1 MKIIIAGC
9 GKIGI
14 TLVENLVNEGHEVV
28 ALDSNSD
35 AITDITNVYDA
46 MGVCGSATDCDTLA
60 EAGVE
65 KADLFVAATDA
76 DELNMLSCFLA
87 RRMGAAH
94 AIARIR
100 KPEYNDQNLGFMRQQ
115 LDLSMS
121 INPEQLAA
129 QELFKVLKLPS
140 AMTVETF
147 SRRNFEMVEL
157 RLRPESSMDGLSLS
171 ELRKKYAA
179 KFLVCVVQR
188 GEEVYIPDGNFVLRA
203 GDRIGVTATPTEIHR
218 FLRMVGVMQKQAKSV
233 MILGAS
239 RMAYYLAKM
248 LLDNGT
254 TVKIIDQD
262 RDRCRQFC
270 DLLPGATM
278 IHGESIQ
285 QELLQEEGIG
295 SVDAFVALTGID
307 EENILMAFYA
317 NAQNVPKVV
326 AKINHNELAAMADN
340 LGLDCIISPKK
351 VVVDVLLRYV
361 RALENSIGGQVE
373 TLYKLMDGRAEALEF
388 KVQADFE
395 ALQIPLKVLA
405 LKKDILI
412 AGIVRGRKNIIPSGE
427 DVIMAGDRVI
437 ILAAGRA
444 VSTLSDILE

>member
-1 MKIIIAGC
+1 M
-9 GKIGI
+9 
-14 TLVENLVNEGHEVV
+14 V
-28 ALDSNSD
+28 ALDSNPD

-87 RRMGAAH
+87 KRMGAAH

-100 KPEYNDQNLGFMRQQ
+100 KQ

-157 RLRPESSMDGLSLS
+157 RLRPESPMDGLSLI

-188 GEEVYIPDGNFVLRA
+188 GEEVYIPDGSFVLRA

-285 QELLQEEGIG
+285 QELLLEEGIG

-326 AKINHNELAAMADN
+326 AKINHNQLAAMADN

-427 DVIMAGDRVI
+427 DVILAGDRVI

-444 VSTLSDILE
+444 ISTLSDILE

>member
-1 MKIIIAGC
+1 MKIIVAGC
-9 GKIGI
+9 GKIGV
-14 TLVENLVNEGHEVV
+14 TLIENFGNEGHKVV
-28 ALDSNSD
+28 ALDSNPD

-60 EAGVE
+60 EAGVD
-65 KADLFVAATDA
+65 KADVFVAATDA

-87 RRMGAAH
+87 KRMGASH
-94 AIARIR
+94 TIARIR
-100 KPEYNDQNLGFMRQQ
+100 KPEYNDQNVGFMRQQ

-140 AMTVETF
+140 AMMVETF

-157 RLRPESSMDGLSLS
+157 RLRPESPMDGLSLS

-188 GEEVYIPDGNFVLRA
+188 GEKVYIPDGNFVLRE

-239 RMAYYLAKM
+239 RMAYYLGKM

-285 QELLQEEGIG
+285 QELLVEEGIG

-307 EENILMAFYA
+307 EENILMSFYA
-317 NAQNVPKVV
+317 NAQNVPTVV

-340 LGLDCIISPKK
+340 LGLECIISPKT

-361 RALENSIGGQVE
+361 RALENSLGGQVE

-395 ALQIPLKVLA
+395 ALQIPLKELA

-412 AGIVRGRKNIIPSGE
+412 AGIVRGRKNIIPSGD
-427 DVIMAGDRVI
+427 DVIAAGDRVI

-444 VSTLSDILE
+444 LNTLSDILE

>member
-28 ALDSNSD
+28 ALDSNPD

-188 GEEVYIPDGNFVLRA
+188 GEEVYIPDGSFVLRA
-203 GDRIGVTATPTEIHR
+203 GDRIGVTATPAEIHR

-285 QELLQEEGIG
+285 QELLLEEGIG

-427 DVIMAGDRVI
+427 DVILAGDRVI

>member
-28 ALDSNSD
+28 ALDSNPD

-87 RRMGAAH
+87 KRMGAAH

-157 RLRPESSMDGLSLS
+157 RLRPESPMDGLSLI

-188 GEEVYIPDGNFVLRA
+188 GEEVYIPDGSFVLRA

-285 QELLQEEGIG
+285 QELLLEEGIG

-326 AKINHNELAAMADN
+326 AKINHNQLAAMADN

-351 VVVDVLLRYV
+351 VVVDILLRYV

-395 ALQIPLKVLA
+395 ALQIPLKVLT

-444 VSTLSDILE
+444 ISTLSDILE

>member
-28 ALDSNSD
+28 ALDSNPD

-87 RRMGAAH
+87 KRMGAAH

-157 RLRPESSMDGLSLS
+157 RLRPESPMDGLSLI

-188 GEEVYIPDGNFVLRA
+188 GEEVYIPDGSFVLRA

-285 QELLQEEGIG
+285 QELLLEEGIG

-326 AKINHNELAAMADN
+326 AKINHNQLAAMADN

-351 VVVDVLLRYV
+351 VVVDILLRYV

-427 DVIMAGDRVI
+427 DVILAGDRVI

-444 VSTLSDILE
+444 ISTLSDI

>member
-28 ALDSNSD
+28 ALDSNPD

-285 QELLQEEGIG
+285 QELLLEEGIG

-326 AKINHNELAAMADN
+326 AKINHNQLAAMADN

-444 VSTLSDILE
+444 ISTLSDILE

>member
-28 ALDSNSD
+28 ALDSNPD

-87 RRMGAAH
+87 KRMGAAH

-188 GEEVYIPDGNFVLRA
+188 GEEVYIPDGSFVLRA

-285 QELLQEEGIG
+285 QELLLEEGIG

-326 AKINHNELAAMADN
+326 AKINHNQLAAMANN
-340 LGLDCIISPKK
+340 LGLDSIISPKK

-427 DVIMAGDRVI
+427 DVILAGDRVI

-444 VSTLSDILE
+444 ISTLSDILE

>member
-1 MKIIIAGC
+1 MKIIVAGC

-14 TLVENLVNEGHEVV
+14 TLIENFVNEGHEVV
-28 ALDSNSD
+28 ALDSNPD

-60 EAGVE
+60 EAGVD
-65 KADLFVAATDA
+65 KADVYVAATDA

-87 RRMGAAH
+87 KRMGASH
-94 AIARIR
+94 TIARIR
-100 KPEYNDQNLGFMRQQ
+100 KPEYNDQNVGFMRQQ

-140 AMTVETF
+140 AMMVETF

-157 RLRPESSMDGLSLS
+157 RLRPESPMDGLSLS

-188 GEEVYIPDGNFVLRA
+188 GEEVYIPDGDFVLRA

-239 RMAYYLAKM
+239 RMAYCLGKM

-285 QELLQEEGIG
+285 QELLVEEGIG

-307 EENILMAFYA
+307 EENILMSFYA

-326 AKINHNELAAMADN
+326 AKVNHNELAAMADN
-340 LGLDCIISPKK
+340 LGLECIISPKK

-361 RALENSIGGQVE
+361 RALENSLGGQVE

-395 ALQIPLKVLA
+395 ALQIPLKELA

-412 AGIVRGRKNIIPSGE
+412 AGIVRGRKNIIPSGD
-427 DVIMAGDRVI
+427 DVIAAGDRVI

-444 VSTLSDILE
+444 VNTLSDILE

>member
-28 ALDSNSD
+28 ALDSNPD

-87 RRMGAAH
+87 KRMGAAH

-285 QELLQEEGIG
+285 QELLLEEGIG

-326 AKINHNELAAMADN
+326 AKINHNQLAAMADN

-427 DVIMAGDRVI
+427 DVILAGDRVI

-444 VSTLSDILE
+444 ISTLSDILE

>member
-1 MKIIIAGC
+1 MKIIVAGC

-14 TLVENLVNEGHEVV
+14 TLIENFVNEGHEVV
-28 ALDSNSD
+28 ALDSNPD

-60 EAGVE
+60 EAGVD
-65 KADLFVAATDA
+65 KADVYVAATDA

-87 RRMGAAH
+87 KRMGASH
-94 AIARIR
+94 TIARIR
-100 KPEYNDQNLGFMRQQ
+100 KPEYNDQNVGFMRQQ

-140 AMTVETF
+140 AMMVETF

-157 RLRPESSMDGLSLS
+157 RLRPESPMDGLSLS

-188 GEEVYIPDGNFVLRA
+188 GEEVYIPDGDFVLRA

-239 RMAYYLAKM
+239 RMAYYLGKM

-285 QELLQEEGIG
+285 QELLVEEGIG

-307 EENILMAFYA
+307 EENILMSFYA

-326 AKINHNELAAMADN
+326 AKVNHNELAAMADN
-340 LGLDCIISPKK
+340 LGLESIISPKK

-361 RALENSIGGQVE
+361 RALENSLGGQVE

-395 ALQIPLKVLA
+395 ALQIPLKELA

-412 AGIVRGRKNIIPSGE
+412 AGIVRGRKNIIPSGD
-427 DVIMAGDRVI
+427 DVIAAGDRVI

-444 VSTLSDILE
+444 LNTLSDILE

>member
-28 ALDSNSD
+28 ALDSNPD

-87 RRMGAAH
+87 KRMGAAH

-157 RLRPESSMDGLSLS
+157 RLRPESPMDGLSLS

-188 GEEVYIPDGNFVLRA
+188 GEEVYIPDGSFVLRA

-285 QELLQEEGIG
+285 QELLLEEGIG

-326 AKINHNELAAMADN
+326 AKINHNQLAAMADN

-351 VVVDVLLRYV
+351 VVVDILLRYV

-427 DVIMAGDRVI
+427 DVILARDRVI

-444 VSTLSDILE
+444 ISTLSDILE

>member
-1 MKIIIAGC
+1 MKIIVAGC

-14 TLVENLVNEGHEVV
+14 TLIENFVNEGHEVV
-28 ALDSNSD
+28 ALDSNPD

-60 EAGVE
+60 EAGVD
-65 KADLFVAATDA
+65 KADVYVAATDA

-87 RRMGAAH
+87 KRMGASH
-94 AIARIR
+94 TIARIR
-100 KPEYNDQNLGFMRQQ
+100 KPEYNDQNVGFMRQQ

-140 AMTVETF
+140 AMMVETF

-157 RLRPESSMDGLSLS
+157 RLRPESPMDGLSLS

-188 GEEVYIPDGNFVLRA
+188 GEEVYIPDGDFVLRA

-239 RMAYYLAKM
+239 RMAYYLGKM

-285 QELLQEEGIG
+285 QELLVEEGIG

-307 EENILMAFYA
+307 EENILMSFYA

-326 AKINHNELAAMADN
+326 AKVNHNELAAMADN
-340 LGLDCIISPKK
+340 LGLECIISPKK

-361 RALENSIGGQVE
+361 RALENSLGGQVE

-395 ALQIPLKVLA
+395 ALQIPLKELA

-412 AGIVRGRKNIIPSGE
+412 AGIVRGRKNIIPSGD
-427 DVIMAGDRVI
+427 DVIAAGDRVI

-444 VSTLSDILE
+444 VNTLSDILE

>member
-28 ALDSNSD
+28 ALDSNPD

-46 MGVCGSATDCDTLA
+46 MGVCGSAADCDTLA

-65 KADLFVAATDA
+65 KADLFVAATDS

-94 AIARIR
+94 VIARIR

-140 AMTVETF
+140 AMMVETF

-157 RLRPESSMDGLSLS
+157 RLRPESPMDGLSLS

>member
-1 MKIIIAGC
+1 MKIIVAGC

-14 TLVENLVNEGHEVV
+14 TLIENFVNEGHEVV
-28 ALDSNSD
+28 ALDSNPD

-60 EAGVE
+60 EAGVD
-65 KADLFVAATDA
+65 KADVFVAATDA

-87 RRMGAAH
+87 KRMGASH
-94 AIARIR
+94 TIARIR
-100 KPEYNDQNLGFMRQQ
+100 KPEYNDQNVGFMRQQ

-140 AMTVETF
+140 AMMVETF

-157 RLRPESSMDGLSLS
+157 RLRPESPMDGLSLS

-188 GEEVYIPDGNFVLRA
+188 GEEVYIPDGDFVLRA

-239 RMAYYLAKM
+239 RMAYYLGKM

-285 QELLQEEGIG
+285 QELLVEEGIG

-307 EENILMAFYA
+307 EENILMSFYA

-326 AKINHNELAAMADN
+326 AKVNHNELAAMADN
-340 LGLDCIISPKK
+340 LGLECIISPKK

-361 RALENSIGGQVE
+361 RALENSLGGQVE

-388 KVQADFE
+388 KVQAGFE
-395 ALQIPLKVLA
+395 ALQIPLKELA

-412 AGIVRGRKNIIPSGE
+412 AGIVRGRKNIIPSGD
-427 DVIMAGDRVI
+427 DVIAAGDRVI

-444 VSTLSDILE
+444 VNTLSDILE

>member
-28 ALDSNSD
+28 ALDSNPD

-157 RLRPESSMDGLSLS
+157 RLRPESPMDGLSLS

-427 DVIMAGDRVI
+427 DVILAGDRVI

>member
-1 MKIIIAGC
+1 MKIIVAGC

-14 TLVENLVNEGHEVV
+14 TLIENFVNEGHEVV
-28 ALDSNSD
+28 ALDSNPD

-60 EAGVE
+60 EAGVD
-65 KADLFVAATDA
+65 KADVFVAATDA

-87 RRMGAAH
+87 KRMGASH
-94 AIARIR
+94 TIARIR
-100 KPEYNDQNLGFMRQQ
+100 KPEYNDQNVGFMRQQ

-140 AMTVETF
+140 AMMVETF

-157 RLRPESSMDGLSLS
+157 RLRPESPMDGLSLS

-188 GEEVYIPDGNFVLRA
+188 GEEVYIPDGDFVLRA

-239 RMAYYLAKM
+239 RMAYYLGKM

-285 QELLQEEGIG
+285 QELLVEEGIG

-307 EENILMAFYA
+307 EENILMSFYA

-326 AKINHNELAAMADN
+326 AKVNHNELAAMADN
-340 LGLDCIISPKK
+340 LGLECIISPKK

-361 RALENSIGGQVE
+361 RALENSLGGQVE

-395 ALQIPLKVLA
+395 ALQIPLKELA

-412 AGIVRGRKNIIPSGE
+412 AGIVRGRKNIIPSGD
-427 DVIMAGDRVI
+427 DVIAAGDRVI

-444 VSTLSDILE
+444 VNTLSDILE

>member
-28 ALDSNSD
+28 ALDSNPD

-46 MGVCGSATDCDTLA
+46 MGVCGSAADCDTLA

-65 KADLFVAATDA
+65 KADLFVAATDS

-427 DVIMAGDRVI
+427 DVILAGDRVI

-444 VSTLSDILE
+444 ISTLSDILE

>member
-1 MKIIIAGC
+1 MKIIVAGC

-14 TLVENLVNEGHEVV
+14 TLIENFVNEGHEVV
-28 ALDSNSD
+28 ALDSNPD

-60 EAGVE
+60 EAGVD
-65 KADLFVAATDA
+65 KADVYVAATDA

-87 RRMGAAH
+87 KRMGASH
-94 AIARIR
+94 TIARIR
-100 KPEYNDQNLGFMRQQ
+100 KPEYNDQNVGFMRQQ

-140 AMTVETF
+140 AMMVETF

-157 RLRPESSMDGLSLS
+157 RLRPESPMDGLSLS

-188 GEEVYIPDGNFVLRA
+188 GEEVYIPDGDFVLRA

-239 RMAYYLAKM
+239 RMAYYLGKM

-285 QELLQEEGIG
+285 QELLVEEGIG

-307 EENILMAFYA
+307 EENILMSFYA

-326 AKINHNELAAMADN
+326 AKVNHNELAAMADN
-340 LGLDCIISPKK
+340 LGLECIISPKK

-361 RALENSIGGQVE
+361 RALENSLGGQVE

-395 ALQIPLKVLA
+395 ALQIPLKELA

-412 AGIVRGRKNIIPSGE
+412 AGIVRGRKNIIPSGD
-427 DVIMAGDRVI
+427 DVIAAGDRVI

-444 VSTLSDILE
+444 LNTLSDILE

>member
-1 MKIIIAGC
+1 MKIIVAGC
-9 GKIGI
+9 GKIGV
-14 TLVENLVNEGHEVV
+14 TLIENFVNEGHKVV
-28 ALDSNSD
+28 ALDSNPD

-60 EAGVE
+60 EAGVD
-65 KADLFVAATDA
+65 KADVFVAATDA

-87 RRMGAAH
+87 KRMGASH
-94 AIARIR
+94 TIARIR
-100 KPEYNDQNLGFMRQQ
+100 KPEYNDQNVGFMRQQ

-157 RLRPESSMDGLSLS
+157 RLRPESPMDGLSLS

-188 GEEVYIPDGNFVLRA
+188 GEKVYIPDGNFVLRE

-239 RMAYYLAKM
+239 RMAYYLGKM

-285 QELLQEEGIG
+285 QELLVEEGIG

-307 EENILMAFYA
+307 EENILMSFYA

-326 AKINHNELAAMADN
+326 AKINHNELAAMAVN
-340 LGLDCIISPKK
+340 LGLECIISPKK

-361 RALENSIGGQVE
+361 RALENSLGGQVE

-395 ALQIPLKVLA
+395 ALQIPLKELA

-412 AGIVRGRKNIIPSGE
+412 AGIVRGRKNIIPSGD
-427 DVIMAGDRVI
+427 DVIAAGDRVI

-444 VSTLSDILE
+444 LNTLSDILE

>member
-14 TLVENLVNEGHEVV
+14 TLVENFVNEGHEVV

-87 RRMGAAH
+87 KRMGAAH

-157 RLRPESSMDGLSLS
+157 RLRPESPMDGLSLS

-188 GEEVYIPDGNFVLRA
+188 GEEVYIPDGSFVLRA

-285 QELLQEEGIG
+285 QELLLEEGIG

-326 AKINHNELAAMADN
+326 AKINHNQLAAMADN

-427 DVIMAGDRVI
+427 DVILAGDRVI

-444 VSTLSDILE
+444 ISTLSDILE

>member
-28 ALDSNSD
+28 ALDSNPD

-87 RRMGAAH
+87 KRMGAAH

-188 GEEVYIPDGNFVLRA
+188 GEEVYIPDGSFVLRA
-203 GDRIGVTATPTEIHR
+203 GDRIGVTATPAEIHR

-285 QELLQEEGIG
+285 QELLLEEGIG

-326 AKINHNELAAMADN
+326 AKINHNQLAAMADN

-427 DVIMAGDRVI
+427 DVILAGDRVI

-444 VSTLSDILE
+444 ISTLSDILE

>member
-28 ALDSNSD
+28 ALDSNPD

-285 QELLQEEGIG
+285 QELLLEEGIG

-326 AKINHNELAAMADN
+326 AKINHNQLAAMADN

-427 DVIMAGDRVI
+427 DVILAGDRVI

-444 VSTLSDILE
+444 ISTLSDILE

>member
-1 MKIIIAGC
+1 MKIIVAGC
-9 GKIGI
+9 GKIGV
-14 TLVENLVNEGHEVV
+14 TLIENFVNEGHKVV
-28 ALDSNSD
+28 ALDSNPD

-60 EAGVE
+60 EAGVD
-65 KADLFVAATDA
+65 KADVFVAATDA

-87 RRMGAAH
+87 KRMGASH
-94 AIARIR
+94 TIARIR
-100 KPEYNDQNLGFMRQQ
+100 KPEYNDQNVGFMRQQ

-140 AMTVETF
+140 AMMVETF

-157 RLRPESSMDGLSLS
+157 RLRPESPMDGLSLS

-188 GEEVYIPDGNFVLRA
+188 GEEVYIPDGDFVLRA

-239 RMAYYLAKM
+239 RMAYYLGKM

-285 QELLQEEGIG
+285 QELLVEEGIG

-307 EENILMAFYA
+307 EENILMSFYA

-326 AKINHNELAAMADN
+326 AKVNHNELAAMADN
-340 LGLDCIISPKK
+340 LGLECIISPKK

-361 RALENSIGGQVE
+361 RALENSLGGQVE

-395 ALQIPLKVLA
+395 TLQIPLKELA

-412 AGIVRGRKNIIPSGE
+412 AGIVRGRKNIIPSGD
-427 DVIMAGDRVI
+427 DVIAAGDRVI

-444 VSTLSDILE
+444 VNTLSDILE

>member
-1 MKIIIAGC
+1 MKIIVAGC
-9 GKIGI
+9 GKIGV
-14 TLVENLVNEGHEVV
+14 TLIENFVNEGHKVV
-28 ALDSNSD
+28 ALDSNPD

-60 EAGVE
+60 EAGVD
-65 KADLFVAATDA
+65 KADVFVAATDA

-87 RRMGAAH
+87 KRMGASH
-94 AIARIR
+94 TIARIR
-100 KPEYNDQNLGFMRQQ
+100 KPEYNDQNVGFMRQQ

-157 RLRPESSMDGLSLS
+157 RLRPESPMDGLSLS

-188 GEEVYIPDGNFVLRA
+188 GEKVYIPDGNFVLRE

-239 RMAYYLAKM
+239 RMAYYLGKM

-285 QELLQEEGIG
+285 QELLVEEGIG

-307 EENILMAFYA
+307 EENILMSFYA

-340 LGLDCIISPKK
+340 LGLECIISPKK

-361 RALENSIGGQVE
+361 RALENSLGGQVE

-395 ALQIPLKVLA
+395 ALQIPLKELA

-412 AGIVRGRKNIIPSGE
+412 AGIVRGRKNIIPSGD
-427 DVIMAGDRVI
+427 DVIAAGDRVI

-444 VSTLSDILE
+444 LNTLSDILE

>member
-1 MKIIIAGC
+1 MKIIVAGC

-14 TLVENLVNEGHEVV
+14 TLIENFVNQGHEVV
-28 ALDSNSD
+28 ALDSNPY
-35 AITDITNVYDA
+35 AITDNTNVYDA

-60 EAGVE
+60 EAGVD
-65 KADLFVAATDA
+65 KADVFVAATDA

-87 RRMGAAH
+87 KRMGASH
-94 AIARIR
+94 TIARIR
-100 KPEYNDQNLGFMRQQ
+100 KPEYNDQNVGFMRQQ

-157 RLRPESSMDGLSLS
+157 RLRPESPMDGLSLS

-188 GEEVYIPDGNFVLRA
+188 GEKVYIPDGNFVLRE

-239 RMAYYLAKM
+239 RMAYYLGKM

-285 QELLQEEGIG
+285 QELLVEEGIG

-307 EENILMAFYA
+307 EENILMSFYA

-326 AKINHNELAAMADN
+326 AKVNHNELAAMADN
-340 LGLDCIISPKK
+340 LGLECIISPKK

-361 RALENSIGGQVE
+361 RALENSLGGQVE

-395 ALQIPLKVLA
+395 ALQIPLKELA

-412 AGIVRGRKNIIPSGE
+412 AGIVRGRKNIIPSGD
-427 DVIMAGDRVI
+427 DVIAAGDRVI

-444 VSTLSDILE
+444 LNTLSDILE

>member
-1 MKIIIAGC
+1 MKIIVAGC
-9 GKIGI
+9 GKIGV
-14 TLVENLVNEGHEVV
+14 TLIENFVNEGHKVV
-28 ALDSNSD
+28 ALDSNPD

-60 EAGVE
+60 EAGVD
-65 KADLFVAATDA
+65 KADVFVAATDA

-87 RRMGAAH
+87 KRMGASH
-94 AIARIR
+94 TIARIR
-100 KPEYNDQNLGFMRQQ
+100 KPEYNDQNVGFMRQQ

-157 RLRPESSMDGLSLS
+157 RLRPESPMDGLSLS

-188 GEEVYIPDGNFVLRA
+188 GEKVYIPDGNFVLRE

-239 RMAYYLAKM
+239 RMAYYLGKM

-285 QELLQEEGIG
+285 QELLVEEGIG

-307 EENILMAFYA
+307 EENILMSFYA

-326 AKINHNELAAMADN
+326 AKINHNELAAMAVN
-340 LGLDCIISPKK
+340 LGLECIISPKK

-361 RALENSIGGQVE
+361 RALENSLGGQVE
-373 TLYKLMDGRAEALEF
+373 TLYKLMDGRAKALEF

-395 ALQIPLKVLA
+395 ALQIPLKELA

-412 AGIVRGRKNIIPSGE
+412 AGIVRGRKNIIPSGD
-427 DVIMAGDRVI
+427 DVIAAGDRVI

-444 VSTLSDILE
+444 LNTLSDILE

>member
-1 MKIIIAGC
+1 M
-9 GKIGI
+9 
-14 TLVENLVNEGHEVV
+14 
-28 ALDSNSD
+28 
-35 AITDITNVYDA
+35 
-46 MGVCGSATDCDTLA
+46 
-60 EAGVE
+60 
-65 KADLFVAATDA
+65 
-76 DELNMLSCFLA
+76 
-87 RRMGAAH
+87 
-94 AIARIR
+94 
-100 KPEYNDQNLGFMRQQ
+100 
-115 LDLSMS
+115 
-121 INPEQLAA
+121 
-129 QELFKVLKLPS
+129 
-140 AMTVETF
+140 
-147 SRRNFEMVEL
+147 
-157 RLRPESSMDGLSLS
+157 RPESSTDGLSLS

-188 GEEVYIPDGNFVLRA
+188 GEEVYIPDGSFVLRA

-262 RDRCRQFC
+262 RNRCRPFC

-278 IHGESIQ
+278 IHGESIR
-285 QELLQEEGIG
+285 QELLLEEGIG

-427 DVIMAGDRVI
+427 DVILAGDRVI

-444 VSTLSDILE
+444 ISTLSDILE